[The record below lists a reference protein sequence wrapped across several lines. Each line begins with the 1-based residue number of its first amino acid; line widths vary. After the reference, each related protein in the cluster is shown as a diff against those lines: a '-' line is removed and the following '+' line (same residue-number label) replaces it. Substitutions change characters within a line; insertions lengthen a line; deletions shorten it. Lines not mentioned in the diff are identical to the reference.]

1 MPTSWKRSPE
11 ELHKTYVSNTEAFY
25 RAAGRGVAPQ
35 LDKFVQDCALA
46 MAATSA
52 GALGSLPA
60 AMLSGAELR
69 QELSRLAA
77 SGPGPYNINFFCHRQ
92 HEPEPAAEQR
102 WRQVLLPYYAEF
114 GVDAAAPSRAPS
126 RAPFNDE
133 HAALLAEFRP
143 AVVSFHFGLPEPELL
158 AQVKATGAKVFAS
171 ATTVAEAQWLAD
183 H

>member
-1 MPTSWKRSPE
+1 MTLFA
-11 ELHKTYVSNTEAFY
+11 ELGMRYPVIQAPM
-25 RAAGRGVAPQ
+25 AG
-35 LDKFVQDCALA
+35 VQNSALA

-102 WRQVLLPYYAEF
+102 WRRYCHPITPSSGWMPLRSRVLPLGPPSMTSMRPCLQSSNLPWSASTS
-114 GVDAAAPSRAPS
+114 ACPSL
-126 RAPFNDE
+126 NC
-133 HAALLAEFRP
+133 
-143 AVVSFHFGLPEPELL
+143 LPR
-158 AQVKATGAKVFAS
+158 
-171 ATTVAEAQWLAD
+171 
-183 H
+183 